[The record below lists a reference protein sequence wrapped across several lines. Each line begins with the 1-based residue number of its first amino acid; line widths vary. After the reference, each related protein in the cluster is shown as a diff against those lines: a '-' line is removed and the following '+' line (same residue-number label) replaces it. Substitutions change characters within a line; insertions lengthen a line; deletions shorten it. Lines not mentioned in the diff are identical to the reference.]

1 MKMNFS
7 LKDIELFVH
16 IAEYES
22 LTKGASK
29 SAMSAAAAS
38 ARLKTLEIQLNCS
51 LFNRRSR
58 GVTLTPNGETFL
70 IHAKIVLLDVQN
82 IKNIFSGNSLASTG
96 KIRLLANTTAITEFL
111 PAILPQFLSLHPGVS
126 IDLQERMTHEVV
138 KSVLENSSDIGI
150 VSGPVST
157 DGLEA
162 ICFSQDQLVLVI
174 PESHELENIQSI
186 AFKDTLVFDYV
197 GIEVNS
203 TLHLFLAD
211 ALKQL
216 GRKLVYRVHMPN
228 FHTMCQMIAAGVGL
242 GILPK
247 SSADYFK
254 KTMKISII
262 ELTDEWAVRE
272 RRVLF
277 RSKENL
283 SKSAQDLINTL
294 VSFKFN

>member
-1 MKMNFS
+1 MNFT
-7 LKDIELFVH
+7 LKDIELFVQ

-29 SAMSAAAAS
+29 SAMSVAAAS

-51 LFNRRSR
+51 LFNRGSR
-58 GVTLTPNGETFL
+58 GVTLTPDGETFL
-70 IHAKIVLLDVQN
+70 THAKIILLDIQR
-82 IKNIFSGNSLASTG
+82 IKNIFSGNSQDGTG

-111 PAILPQFLSLHPGVS
+111 PAVLPQFLALHPGIS

-138 KSVLENSSDIGI
+138 KSILENSSDIGI
-150 VSGPVST
+150 VAGPVST

-174 PESHELENIQSI
+174 PELHKLQNIKSI

-216 GRKLVYRVHMPN
+216 GRRLIYRVHMPN
-228 FHTMCQMIAAGVGL
+228 FQTMCQMIAAGVGI

-254 KTMKISII
+254 KIMKISII
-262 ELTDEWAVRE
+262 ELTDEWAIRE
-272 RRVLF
+272 RRVIF
-277 RSKENL
+277 RSKASL
-283 SKSAQDLINTL
+283 SPGAQDLINIL